1 MIFISVDPG
10 TSTCGVVI
18 WNIKFKNKKI
28 IINKIDSFTITINR
42 DIYVEVRIKK
52 IYDIMVNIININ
64 QPTFLVHESGFLDRF
79 RPMAFGPIYAT
90 ILNIRQA
97 FRDVYNTKNDDYLFM
112 YSPKLVKSKVS
123 TGEADKFDMFK
134 AVTSINELKPFI
146 TGAESE
152 HVIDALAIGYT
163 HILNIRERPE
173 ILFL

>member
-18 WNIKFKNKKI
+18 WNILFKNKKVI
-28 IINKIDSFTITINR
+28 IKDINTFTITISR
-42 DIYVEVRIKK
+42 DIYVEERIKI
-52 IYDIMVNIININ
+52 IYDTMVNIIKIN
-64 QPTFLVHESGFLDRF
+64 NPIFLVHESGFLDRF

-97 FRDVYNTKNDDYLFM
+97 FRDVYNTKNDEYLFM
-112 YSPKLVKSKVS
+112 YPPKLVKAKVN
-123 TGEADKFDMFK
+123 TGNANKFDMFN
-134 AVTSINELKPFI
+134 AVNSIKELKPFLI
-146 TGAESE
+146 GYESE

-163 HILNIRERPE
+163 HILNIRETPE